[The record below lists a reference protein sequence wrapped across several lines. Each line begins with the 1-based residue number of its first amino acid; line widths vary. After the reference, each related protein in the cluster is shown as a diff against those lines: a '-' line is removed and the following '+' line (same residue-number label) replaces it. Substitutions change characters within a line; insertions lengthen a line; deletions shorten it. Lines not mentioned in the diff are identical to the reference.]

1 MRKIRI
7 AQIGINVFSHAIP
20 VFQTLVKQSDLF
32 EIAGYVLVEDEREK
46 FKDKLSVFDGYPELT
61 LDEVLNDPTIE
72 AVAIETEEVHLTKYA
87 LLAAAHHKHIHM
99 EKPGGLSLEDFEELI
114 ATVKQNGT
122 VFHTGY
128 MYRYNPFIKELVT
141 SAKNGELGD
150 IVSIEAQMSCLEPDD
165 LHAWLGTFPGG
176 MMFFLGC
183 HLIDLCL
190 QIKGMP
196 EQIHP
201 FNLSSGKNGLQ
212 VKDSCHALLTYPD
225 GAASI
230 KTAANEIGAFARRK
244 LVVTGTKKA
253 IELCPLEMGR
263 GDGQY
268 TGRTVHADPAWH
280 TVGVCD
286 KSDIHGRYDEM
297 MASFAAYVAG
307 EKENPYTYDYELALF
322 KTVLK
327 CCE

>member
-7 AQIGINVFSHAIP
+7 AQIGINRFSHAIP
-20 VFQTLVKQSDLF
+20 IFQSLVRQSDLF

-46 FKDKLSVFDGYPELT
+46 FKDALSVFNGYPELT
-61 LDEVLNDPTIE
+61 LDEVLSDPTIE

-87 LLAAAHHKHIHM
+87 LLAAAHRKHIHM

-114 ATVKQNGT
+114 VAVKNNGT

-128 MYRYNPFIKELVT
+128 MYRYNPFIKELVA
-141 SAKNGELGD
+141 SAKDGELGD

-190 QIKGMP
+190 QTKGMP

-225 GAASI
+225 GNAVI
-230 KTAANEIGAFARRK
+230 KTAANEIGGFARRR

-253 IELCPLEMGR
+253 VELCPLEMAR
-263 GDGQY
+263 DNGQY
-268 TGRTVHADPAWH
+268 TGRTVHDSTAWQVTGAH
-280 TVGVCD
+280 DESETCD
-286 KSDIHGRYDEM
+286 RYDDM
-297 MASFAAYVAG
+297 MASFAAYVTG
-307 EKENPYTYDYELALF
+307 EKENPYTCEYELALF
-322 KTVLK
+322 KTVLE
-327 CCE
+327 CCK